1 MALKLAKKTKVQKI
15 VKKMPTKSAKST
27 SAVAVEKVFATP
39 KGTYVEAVGRRKTA
53 TARVRIFKTEGD
65 FVVNNKIVGD
75 YFDTVLYANK
85 QYLRPF
91 EVTGTK
97 GVYAV
102 TARVSGSGKQSQL
115 EAVVLGISRALA
127 KVSPDYQVL
136 LRGESLMS
144 RDDRMKET
152 RKIGS
157 GGKARR
163 KRQSPKR

>member
-15 VKKMPTKSAKST
+15 VKKMPAKATSSSKSN
-27 SAVAVEKVFATP
+27 VAEKIFATP
-39 KGTYVEAVGRRKTA
+39 KGTYVEAIGRRKSA

-75 YFDTVLYANK
+75 YFGTVPHANK

-91 EVTGTK
+91 DVTGTK
-97 GVYAV
+97 GEYSV
-102 TARVSGSGKQSQL
+102 TVRVSGSGIHSQL
-115 EAVVLGISRALA
+115 DAVVLGIARALA
-127 KVSPDYQVL
+127 KVSADYQVL
-136 LRGESLMS
+136 LRGESLLT

-152 RKIGS
+152 RKMGM

-163 KRQSPKR
+163 QRQSPKR